1 MADYRTRNG
10 KTEEML
16 DYENQQK
23 VSGLSSKISRLK
35 EITVDLNT
43 EAKESN
49 SFLDGMSDNF
59 GSATGLLTGSM
70 SRMSHMVNSGK
81 GNRKLMCYII
91 IGLVTLFFISYY
103 LISRV
108 TSG

>member
-23 VSGLSSKISRLK
+23 VEGLSSKISRLK
-35 EITVDLNT
+35 EIAVDLDH
-43 EAKESN
+43 ESRDSN
-49 SFLDGMSDNF
+49 SFLDSMTDNF
-59 GSATGLLTGSM
+59 GSATGLLSGSM

-91 IGLVTLFFISYY
+91 LGLVVMFFLTYY
-103 LISRV
+103 LVTRV